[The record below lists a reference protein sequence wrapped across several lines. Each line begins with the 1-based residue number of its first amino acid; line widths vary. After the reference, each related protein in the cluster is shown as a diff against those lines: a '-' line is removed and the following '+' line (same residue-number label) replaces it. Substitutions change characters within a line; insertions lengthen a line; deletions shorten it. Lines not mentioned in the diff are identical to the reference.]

1 MNTII
6 VPDEALYRDDPPSIG
21 QATPDG
27 QGAIGAVF
35 NTDILSIVLRG
46 ADGIGAH
53 GVLDTGADGQPAAKA
68 AITSF
73 GEFLRVAAAV
83 YLDVDS
89 SEFRIGTQKF
99 RAPNCVTEQLFL
111 ADTLEN
117 GAGYARRIY
126 DQVRLR
132 ELVLNHYEAVKT
144 NWTSAGHLDCDRS
157 CPDCLRN
164 YGNRFIHGLLDWRLA
179 LDMAEL
185 FLGLP
190 LDLDR
195 WLGRAEAEARG
206 FAHLCQATG
215 LDVEV
220 VKAGELWAIAA
231 STGKSLIIGHPL
243 WHHREGLAQDP
254 QVNAKL
260 ALQDKNGHTSIRYV
274 DVRELAANPQ
284 VYVVELG
291 NVG

>member
-1 MNTII
+1 
-6 VPDEALYRDDPPSIG
+6 
-21 QATPDG
+21 
-27 QGAIGAVF
+27 
-35 NTDILSIVLRG
+35 
-46 ADGIGAH
+46 
-53 GVLDTGADGQPAAKA
+53 VLDTGADGQPAAKA

-126 DQVRLR
+126 DQDRLR
-132 ELVLNHYEAVKT
+132 ELVLNHYEAVKA

-164 YGNRFIHGLLDWRLA
+164 YGNRFIHGLLDWRLS

-243 WHHREGLAQDP
+243 WQHREGLAQDP

-260 ALQDKNGHTSIRYV
+260 ALQDKKGHTSIRYV

-291 NVG
+291 NAG